1 VERLLPRLAELNN
14 QRPAEHIALARRRY
28 FPVRGSRRDVLPV
41 SCIGAGDGAG
51 DDADDGE
58 DPAPALAAGAA
69 AGPAYSER
77 FRKLFPVSER
87 VVQELLEG
95 RDVAMQHNISLR
107 EARVINTRQS
117 CLVMG
122 RSGTGKT
129 TCCLFRLL
137 ATRRGAAAVHEE
149 GASADGVSTPHRQLF
164 VTKSVEL
171 LVRVRRF
178 YDRMA
183 RAGAGEGGD
192 DLEEAIREAEGDD
205 GYDDADLLDADE
217 RGALAGVPAS
227 FAALE
232 DRHFP
237 LFLTFE
243 KLLAML
249 EIAHREA
256 ARDAAWARR
265 AQGGESAAEE
275 ETGGAEESCSVGW
288 MEQGRTWAS
297 SNAGPTAGGRR
308 LGLLSISDRDVWA
321 QEAASAD
328 PADADPAGSCGGSG
342 REVDFDRFL
351 ALYWQHMDESLR
363 ARFEPQLVWSE
374 IQGLIK
380 GCEEAGR
387 AGAGGVAR
395 GGCLSLDEYSGL
407 SERRYP
413 SFSHSRERL
422 YKLFENY
429 ERIKRR
435 LRDHDAMDRIHAL
448 SALWQRLAVGAVGE
462 ERRLPLVDEL
472 YVDEVQDLAP
482 SMMRLLLRL
491 VRRPGGFLMVC
502 GDTAQTIA
510 KGSVFRFQDLTAMVY
525 REVSGVDPDGAQL
538 VEERLAHNYR
548 SHNGILRL
556 AASVIDLLY
565 AYFPESV
572 DRMERDHSDEDGC
585 LPIVWKKSAFLDCL
599 SGSEQGW
606 TALFAGGTE
615 EESGGIEFGA
625 EQAILVR
632 SEATKARVMQLEQ
645 RPGFVGTVYDAKGE
659 NPSHCPL
666 LPSFLRVSF
675 PTQRG

>member
-1 VERLLPRLAELNN
+1 LQVPQPEPRSASASQVERLLPRLAELNN

-28 FPVRGSRRDVLPV
+28 FPTRGSRRDVLPV
-41 SCIGAGDGAG
+41 SCMGADAGAGAVADAG
-51 DDADDGE
+51 DDPVPAD
-58 DPAPALAAGAA
+58 AAAGGAA

-137 ATRRGAAAVHEE
+137 ATRRGAAAAREE
-149 GASADGVSTPHRQLF
+149 GGDGADAAPAPHRQLF

-183 RAGAGEGGD
+183 RAGAAGGGD
-192 DLEEAIREAEGDD
+192 DLDEAIREAEGDE
-205 GYDDADLLDADE
+205 GDDAGLLDADE

-249 EIAHREA
+249 EVAHRDAA
-256 ARDAAWARR
+256 ARDAAAAEAEAGG
-265 AQGGESAAEE
+265 AQGP
-275 ETGGAEESCSVGW
+275 GAGW

-297 SNAGPTAGGRR
+297 GDAGGPCAGGRR
-308 LGLLSISDRDVWA
+308 LGLLSVSDRDVWA
-321 QEAASAD
+321 QAAPAPAD
-328 PADADPAGSCGGSG
+328 PADADPAGGGGGAG

-351 ALYWQHMDESLR
+351 ALYWQHMDEGLR

-387 AGAGGVAR
+387 AGPGGA
-395 GGCLSLDEYSGL
+395 GGCLSLEEYGGL

-422 YKLFENY
+422 YRLFENY

-448 SALWQRLAVGAVGE
+448 SALWERAGAGW
-462 ERRLPLVDEL
+462 LPLVDEL

-491 VRRPGGFLMVC
+491 VRRPGGFVMVC

-525 REVSGVDPDGAQL
+525 REVSSVDPAGAQL

-572 DRMERDHSDEDGC
+572 DRMERDRSDEDGC

-606 TALFAGGTE
+606 TALFAGGA

-645 RPGFVGTVYDAKGE
+645 RPGFVGTVFDAKGA
-659 NPSHCPL
+659 NPRP
-666 LPSFLRVSF
+666 LPSSPPLIQPNVLL
-675 PTQRG
+675 